1 MTHIEHGHGH
11 PEQIPTLAPTAH
23 HAVDWDRVRV
33 AVRTLRPVRSLVLL
47 ALSAAPALLWAE
59 KVATPIAREASVDT
73 AFAAAFLTSGICVV
87 GIATG
92 GRIRRWVFGAL
103 LVAAV
108 GGTLLA
114 DPTRHL
120 ISTWIVGA

>member
-1 MTHIEHGHGH
+1 MAHIEHGHDH
-11 PEQIPTLAPTAH
+11 PEHIPTLAPTAH
-23 HAVDWDRVRV
+23 HTVDWDRVRM
-33 AVRTLRPVRSLVLL
+33 AVRAVRPVRSLSLL
-47 ALSAAPALLWAE
+47 ALGVAPALLWAE

-73 AFAAAFLTSGICVV
+73 AFAAAFLISGICAV

-92 GRIRRWVFGAL
+92 GRIRRWIFGAL
-103 LVAAV
+103 LVSAV

>member
-1 MTHIEHGHGH
+1 MTHIEHGHDRT
-11 PEQIPTLAPTAH
+11 EQIPTIAPTAH
-23 HAVDWDRVRV
+23 HTVDWDRVRM
-33 AVRTLRPVRSLVLL
+33 AVRALRPIRSLSLF
-47 ALSAAPALLWAE
+47 ALGVAPAMLWAE
-59 KVATPIAREASVDT
+59 KVAAPIAREASVDT
-73 AFAAAFLTSGICVV
+73 AFAAAFLTSGICAI

-114 DPTRHL
+114 SPTRHL

>member
-1 MTHIEHGHGH
+1 MTYIE
-11 PEQIPTLAPTAH
+11 PEPDHIPTLAPNSH
-23 HAVDWDRVRV
+23 HTVDWDRVRA
-33 AVRTLRPVRSLVLL
+33 AVRALRPVRSLTLL
-47 ALSAAPALLWAE
+47 ALATAPAFLWAE
-59 KVATPIAREASVDT
+59 HVATPVSQDMGVDT
-73 AFAAAFLTSGICVV
+73 AFAAAFLTSGICAV

-92 GRIRRWVFGAL
+92 GRIRRFLFAAL

-114 DPTRHL
+114 DPTRNL